1 MGRLYIMEKTCVETH
16 PKNTQLET
24 VNSGR
29 KGEKK
34 KRKEK
39 GGKSQELLL
48 LEILCII
55 IAEKQKLSL
64 HSS

>member
-1 MGRLYIMEKTCVETH
+1 MGRLHIMEKAGVETH

-24 VNSGR
+24 VNYGR
-29 KGEKK
+29 KEREKK
-34 KRKEK
+34 KI
-39 GGKSQELLL
+39 GGKTQGLLL

>member
-1 MGRLYIMEKTCVETH
+1 METH

-29 KGEKK
+29 KEKK
-34 KRKEK
+34 KKNKKEA
-39 GGKSQELLL
+39 KSQGLLL

>member
-1 MGRLYIMEKTCVETH
+1 MGRLYIMEKTGVETH

-29 KGEKK
+29 KGKK
-34 KRKEK
+34 KKKEVK
-39 GGKSQELLL
+39 TQGLLL

>member
-1 MGRLYIMEKTCVETH
+1 MVWKHIQRIHSWKLLT
-16 PKNTQLET
+16 LE
-24 VNSGR
+24 G
-29 KGEKK
+29 KGEEKK
-34 KRKEK
+34 KKKEAK
-39 GGKSQELLL
+39 TQGLLL

>member
-1 MGRLYIMEKTCVETH
+1 MDPLYIMEKAGVETH
-16 PKNTQLET
+16 PKNTQLEA

-34 KRKEK
+34 KKEAK
-39 GGKSQELLL
+39 TQGLLL

-64 HSS
+64 NSS

>member
-1 MGRLYIMEKTCVETH
+1 MGRLYIMEKAGVETH

-24 VNSGR
+24 VNSGK

-34 KRKEK
+34 KKEAK
-39 GGKSQELLL
+39 TQELLL
-48 LEILCII
+48 LEILSII

>member
-1 MGRLYIMEKTCVETH
+1 MGRLHIMEKAGVETH

-24 VNSGR
+24 VNYGR
-29 KGEKK
+29 KEREKK
-34 KRKEK
+34 KKK
-39 GGKSQELLL
+39 GGKTQGLLL